1 MANQKQPNRDFQI
14 NREPNINNI
23 RQSEENLIQTS
34 DRFLEESQLPIQA
47 DDMSGDD
54 IVFDINQEVL
64 RKIELDSKKELQ
76 PNPISQIKTIDN
88 SIEDIIK
95 PITKVADSPKIITNN
110 KEISQIDRTSTDTVA
125 RIISN
130 PKQNIVQTP
139 TPIDINTLSTVEQR
153 RLAVEEDRRRK
164 IEDERRADILQA
176 FTEEQSRRSLFD
188 AEISIMKAEFEQYLK
203 DKYPEFDKDNIQN
216 RDVVTNPP
224 SPEQLQQK
232 EQEKLQKQQERQ
244 RLKSEQSN
252 KKIELQTQKLQRLE
266 REKER
271 KSQESEFQIN
281 KLRRSEIQT
290 FLEED
295 VLIEQKEKLARN
307 PEIEGLN
314 EVQIKL
320 KEIEQFEKRL
330 GRPIIP
336 HRDIVESE
344 ESDLDPKAYT
354 TSNDDLIII
363 PNDVDVVRDT
373 DKLNKLLELRR
384 DLGNI

>member
-95 PITKVADSPKIITNN
+95 PITKVVDSPKIITNS

-139 TPIDINTLSTVEQR
+139 TPIDINTLSTAEQR

>member
-14 NREPNINNI
+14 NREPNTNNI

-95 PITKVADSPKIITNN
+95 PITKVVDSPKIITNN

-188 AEISIMKAEFEQYLK
+188 AEISIMRAEFEQYLK